1 MTTKKVEEQEGWRN
15 SQRNQTSITAWETLM
30 NSDFITAMPKEE
42 NKFPVGKEGERKT
55 QMTGKKHND

>member
-1 MTTKKVEEQEGWRN
+1 MTKKKVEEQEGWRN

-30 NSDFITAMPKEE
+30 NSDCKTGMPKGES
-42 NKFPVGKEGERKT
+42 KFAVGREGERKS